1 MVTRPDFSA
10 TRPDK
15 QSRRALIYSLTPI
28 DLNELSE
35 SVPIIPEEIDIVN
48 DSKKAKEA
56 LVTGDYTCV
65 IVNRTS
71 LDPSSD
77 RVSQF
82 ATMLK
87 NVSCRI
93 SIELNLL
100 PNLTCQTWKL
110 GDDQLFHHTGEEK
123 DVLTIP
129 LCSMFH
135 LTQINWMENVRAQF
149 ERERNK
155 LIDEDFKMV
164 MVVGSR
170 GTGKLSLAQLAHAR
184 STRRNFPFIFANC
197 KTANEEYKTKFEGL
211 AARTLFRQNLELLLR
226 QAQGGTIYFHEID
239 KLEYPALSIFAEVLE
254 KGTFTDVNDK
264 IVKFKG
270 AIICSTRIPIEEK
283 VRGEHIPAA
292 FLQKFTGHI
301 IRVPSLMDY
310 PEDIQTMAHSMLK
323 SISAMERMPEK
334 QLSEEAVKILKG
346 HVWNSNLR
354 EMFHLL
360 SRTVT
365 SMGKRKII
373 GKDDIYFGTA
383 VENTGEDRYEVE
395 KIKHVLETYEGDKKK
410 ASAQLGIAR
419 KTLYVYMRRYNIPMD
434 YGKPARK

>member
-1 MVTRPDFSA
+1 MVTRPDFST

-28 DLNELSE
+28 DLNELSA
-35 SVPIIPEEIDIVN
+35 SVPIIPEEIDVVN

-56 LVTGDYTCV
+56 LSTGNYSCV

-71 LDPSSD
+71 LDPSSE

-87 NVSCRI
+87 SVSCHI

-135 LTQINWMENVRAQF
+135 LTELSWMENVRAQF
-149 ERERNK
+149 DRERNK
-155 LIDEDFKMV
+155 LLNEDIKMV

-170 GTGKLSLAQLAHAR
+170 GTGKLSLAQIAHAR
-184 STRRNFPFIFANC
+184 STRRNNPFIFANC
-197 KTANEEYKTKFEGL
+197 KTANEQYKVKFEGV

-239 KLEYPALSIFAEVLE
+239 KLEYPALNVFAEVLT
-254 KGTFTDVNDK
+254 KGTFTNTNDK
-264 IVKFKG
+264 VEKFKG

-283 VRGEHIPAA
+283 VRGEQVPAS

-310 PEDIQTMAHSMLK
+310 PDDIQPMAASMLK
-323 SISAMERMPEK
+323 SISAMENLPLK
-334 QLSEEAVKILKG
+334 QLSEEAVKVLQT

-383 VENTGEDRYEVE
+383 PENTGEDRYEID
-395 KIKHVLETYEGDKKK
+395 KIKHVLESCAGDKKK
-410 ASAQLGIAR
+410 AAAKLSIAR
-419 KTLYVYMRRYNIPMD
+419 KTLYVYMKRYDIPMD
-434 YGKPARK
+434 YGKPAK

>member
-1 MVTRPDFSA
+1 MVTRPDFPT
-10 TRPDK
+10 TRPDN

-28 DLNELSE
+28 DLRELSA
-35 SVPIIPEEIDIVN
+35 SVPIIPEEIDVFN

-56 LVTGDYTCV
+56 LSSGNYTCV

-135 LTQINWMENVRAQF
+135 LTQINWMENVRVQF
-149 ERERNK
+149 DRERNK
-155 LIDEDFKMV
+155 LIDEGIKMV

-184 STRRNFPFIFANC
+184 STRRNNPFIFANC
-197 KTANEEYKTKFEGL
+197 KTANEQYKTKFEGV

-239 KLEYPALSIFAEVLE
+239 KLEYAALNVFAEVLT
-254 KGTFTDVNDK
+254 KGTFTNANDK
-264 IVKFKG
+264 TEKFKG

-283 VRGEHIPAA
+283 VRGERIPAS

-301 IRVPSLMDY
+301 IRIPSLMDY
-310 PEDIQTMAHSMLK
+310 PEDIQPMAMSMLK
-323 SISAMERMPEK
+323 SISAMEKMPEK
-334 QLSEEAVKILKG
+334 QLSEGAIQLLKE

-365 SMGKRKII
+365 SMGKRKLS
-373 GKDDIYFGTA
+373 GKEDIYFGTA
-383 VENTGEDRYEVE
+383 PENTGEDRYMVE
-395 KIKHVLETYEGDKKK
+395 KVKHVLETCEGDKKK
-410 ASAQLGIAR
+410 AAAKLSIAR
-419 KTLYVYMRRYNIPMD
+419 KTLYVYMKRYNIPME
-434 YGKPARK
+434 YGKPAK

>member
-1 MVTRPDFSA
+1 MVTRPDFPT
-10 TRPDK
+10 TRPDNK
-15 QSRRALIYSLTPI
+15 SRRALIYSLTPI
-28 DLNELSE
+28 DLNELSA
-35 SVPIIPEEIDIVN
+35 SVPIIPEEVDVVY

-56 LVTGDYTCV
+56 LSTGNYTCI

-87 NVSCRI
+87 NVSCHI

-129 LCSMFH
+129 LSSMFH
-135 LTQINWMENVRAQF
+135 LSHINWIENVRAQF
-149 ERERNK
+149 DRERRK
-155 LIDEDFKMV
+155 QIDEDIKMV

-184 STRRNFPFIFANC
+184 SPRRNNPFIFANC
-197 KTANEEYKTKFEGL
+197 KTANEQYKTKFEGV
-211 AARTLFRQNLELLLR
+211 AARTLFRQNIELLLR

-239 KLEYPALSIFAEVLE
+239 KLEYAALNVFAEVLS
-254 KGTFTDVNDK
+254 KGTFTNANDK
-264 IVKFKG
+264 AEKFRG

-283 VRGEHIPAA
+283 VRGERIPAS
-292 FLQKFTGHI
+292 FIQKFTGHI
-301 IRVPSLMDY
+301 IRIPSLLDY
-310 PEDIQTMAHSMLK
+310 PEDIQHMATSMLK
-323 SISAMERMPEK
+323 SISVMEKLPVK
-334 QLSEEAVKILKG
+334 QLSEEASKVLRN

-365 SMGKRKII
+365 SMGKRKLI

-383 VENTGEDRYEVE
+383 IENTGEDRYEVE
-395 KIKHVLETYEGDKKK
+395 KIKHILEMCEGDKKK
-410 ASAQLGIAR
+410 AATQLSIAR
-419 KTLYVYMRRYNIPMD
+419 KTLYVYMKRYNIPMD
-434 YGKPARK
+434 YGKPAK